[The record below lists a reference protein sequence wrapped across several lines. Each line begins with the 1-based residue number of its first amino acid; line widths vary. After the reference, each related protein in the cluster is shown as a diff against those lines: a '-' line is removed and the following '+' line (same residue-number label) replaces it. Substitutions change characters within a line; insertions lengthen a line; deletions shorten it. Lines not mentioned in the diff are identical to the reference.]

1 MLNGVVPLM
10 MHHHERMDGRGYPLG
25 LKGEAIPLGAR
36 ILAVCDSYDAM
47 LTEKRHR
54 KALSQLDAVTE
65 IQRCAGTQ
73 FDAKVVEAFV
83 KQLTGK

>member
-1 MLNGVVPLM
+1 
-10 MHHHERMDGRGYPLG
+10 MHHHERWDGRGYPLG

-54 KALSQLDAVTE
+54 KARNATE
-65 IQRCAGTQ
+65 ATRELARCSGSQ
-73 FDAKVVEAFV
+73 FDPKVVEAFIA
-83 KQLTGK
+83 QLTLAS